1 MIEMTIESMGIN
13 PEIYQGVVLLKEQTG
28 KRYLPILIGS
38 AEANA
43 IAVKL
48 QGADMPR
55 PLSHDLLCSVIS
67 SLKASVNSVVINEL
81 RADTFYARILL
92 NTSGGQTDVDSRPSD
107 ALALAVRAEV
117 PIFVEDTVL
126 DEGGVLIDKETGQVV
141 PQQTSEEKRMTED
154 ELRRLSAFSDFINT
168 LDMNKLGK
176 EKKGDEDSDQ

>member
-1 MIEMTIESMGIN
+1 MIEMTIESTGID
-13 PEIYQGVVLLKEQTG
+13 PENYRGVVLLKEQTS
-28 KRYLPILIGS
+28 KRYLPIWIGS

-48 QGADMPR
+48 QGTDMPR
-55 PLSHDLLCSVIS
+55 PLSHDLLYSVIG
-67 SLKASVNSVVINEL
+67 SLKASVDSVVINEL
-81 RADTFYARILL
+81 RDDTFYARILL

-141 PQQTSEEKRMTED
+141 PQQTSEEKTVTED
-154 ELRRLSAFSDFINT
+154 ELRRLAAFTDFIDA
-168 LDMNKLGK
+168 LDMDDL
-176 EKKGDEDSDQ
+176 DEGR

>member
-13 PEIYQGVVLLKEQTG
+13 PENYRGLVLLKEQTG
-28 KRYLPILIGS
+28 ERYLPIWIGS

-43 IAVKL
+43 IAAKL
-48 QGADMPR
+48 QGVDMPR

-67 SLKASVNSVVINEL
+67 SLKASVTSVVINEL
-81 RADTFYARILL
+81 RAETFCARILL

-117 PIFVEDTVL
+117 PIFAEDTVL

-141 PQQTSEEKRMTED
+141 PQQTPKEKSVTED
-154 ELRRLSAFSDFINT
+154 DLRRLSTFADFIST
-168 LDMNKLGK
+168 LDVNRLG
-176 EKKGDEDSDQ
+176 EGKKGSEDSDR

>member
-13 PEIYQGVVLLKEQTG
+13 PEIYRGVVLLKEQTG

-48 QGADMPR
+48 RGADMPR
-55 PLSHDLLCSVIS
+55 PLSHDLLCSVIG
-67 SLKASVNSVVINEL
+67 SLRASVDSVVINEL
-81 RADTFYARILL
+81 RGDTFHARILL
-92 NTSGGQTDVDSRPSD
+92 NTSEGQTEVDSRPSD

-141 PQQTSEEKRMTED
+141 PQQTSEEKGVTKD
-154 ELRRLSAFSDFINT
+154 ELRRLSAFTDFINK
-168 LDMNKLGK
+168 LDMNKFG
-176 EKKGDEDSDQ
+176 EGKKGNEGSDQ